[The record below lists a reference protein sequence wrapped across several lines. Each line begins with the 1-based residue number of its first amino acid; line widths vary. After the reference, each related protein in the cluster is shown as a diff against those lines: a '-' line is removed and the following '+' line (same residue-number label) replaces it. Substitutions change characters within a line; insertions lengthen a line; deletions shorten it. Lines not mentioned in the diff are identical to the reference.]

1 MAWLRFKRFAMS
13 CRPADMAQAH
23 KSQLLKSLKR
33 REESSDM
40 QVDMKWEE
48 QCQWVIAATI
58 VGWLV

>member
-1 MAWLRFKRFAMS
+1 MS
-13 CRPADMAQAH
+13 CRPADIAHAH
-23 KSQLLKSLKR
+23 KSEPLKSLKR

-48 QCQWVIAATI
+48 QCQRVMAATI